1 MRPQDSNPPTA
12 ASSHIALARARGA
25 LRYAPIEAMT
35 AVQRGNWLPFD
46 PKETIEYAVHGKFLR
61 PDPDDVKGAD
71 GCFWVPMKMMI
82 KAYGKE
88 DVKTLLEQFE
98 YDLKEAREEAFD
110 DYVSS
115 DDSDEEFK

>member
-35 AVQRGNWLPFD
+35 AVQRGNRLPFD

-61 PDPDDVKGAD
+61 PDPDDVKGTD
-71 GCFWVPMKMMI
+71 GCWWVPLKMMV

-88 DVKTLLEQFE
+88 DLKPLLEQFE
-98 YDLKEAREEAFD
+98 HELKEAREEACD
-110 DYVSS
+110 ECATDE
-115 DDSDEEFK
+115 DSDEE